1 MAFCSADFSVH
12 GKEKMKLNIEYNE
25 TNYSSDSIPCGRIIK
40 KFYKQLCMNVL
51 NNAYR
56 YSMSHFD
63 ITKEGECPLLFSE
76 RNNYSIFASA
86 INNITPIHLSEW
98 GFNQNNSAST
108 NTRRVDFYAMYKD
121 GNCAR
126 PINFYLELK
135 NGWYCLNK
143 RSQIKIDGR
152 VIKSIKKL
160 VEQLQNIKLIKPA
173 WNDFDDVYLGIVT
186 IYGYY
191 RQNQKKYTRDDLYN
205 ELFSIIDKRII
216 KNFMVSTWSVPE
228 DFPIQWEND
237 RCSFI
242 SIIGL
247 PILP

>member
-1 MAFCSADFSVH
+1 
-12 GKEKMKLNIEYNE
+12 MKLTIAYNE
-25 TNYSSDSIPCGRIIK
+25 TNYSSDSMRNGRIIK
-40 KFYKQLCMNVL
+40 KFYKQLCLNVFKI
-51 NNAYR
+51 AYR
-56 YSMSHFD
+56 YSTYHFD

-76 RNNYSIFASA
+76 RNIYSIFASA

-98 GFNQNNSAST
+98 GFTQNNSISA

-126 PINFYLELK
+126 PTNFYMELK

-143 RSQIKIDGR
+143 KSKITMDDR
-152 VIKSIKKL
+152 IIKSIKKL
-160 VEQLQNIKLIKPA
+160 VSQLRDIRLIKPA

-191 RQNQKKYTRDDLYN
+191 REKQEKYTRDHLYN
-205 ELFSIIDKRII
+205 EILSVIDRRII
-216 KNFMVSTWSVPE
+216 KHLIVSTWTVPE
-228 DFPIQWEND
+228 DLPIQWEND
-237 RCSFI
+237 RCRFI

-247 PILP
+247 PISP